1 MRKEPAV
8 WISLIGAVLMLAV
21 GFGLKLSGVQTEQI
35 MNLAAILVPLIL
47 GGTAVAIRSQVYN
60 ADSVQTALN
69 MPAGANVPLLDKV
82 LETGV
87 TVTPGDTKAEVREK
101 VAEATR
107 ASG

>member
-1 MRKEPAV
+1 MRKEPAI

-21 GFGLKLSGVQTEQI
+21 GFGLKLSGVQIEQI

-69 MPAGANVPLLDKV
+69 MPQRASVVLLDQVLAASVKV
-82 LETGV
+82 APT
-87 TVTPGDTKAEVREK
+87 DTMSEVRQK
-101 VAEATR
+101 VAEAE
-107 ASG
+107 AAG